1 MLHGNKKNNNK
12 KIFTYLTVVLR
23 VPWTGRRSN
32 QSILKGNQSWI
43 FIRRTDTEAP
53 IKKKMLHGKLS
64 IRLGENSSW
73 ISDVQYNNAQKWDPP
88 YREFRIHWCPQ
99 VIFLNRQ
106 YCFLGWGYKKWGLPW
121 WLNGKESTCQCR
133 RCRFNPWIRKIP
145 SRRKRH
151 PTLPFQPGKSHG

>member
-1 MLHGNKKNNNK
+1 
-12 KIFTYLTVVLR
+12 
-23 VPWTGRRSN
+23 
-32 QSILKGNQSWI
+32 
-43 FIRRTDTEAP
+43 
-53 IKKKMLHGKLS
+53 MLHGKFS

-145 SRRKRH
+145 SRRSSQDLIWIKGNFFFISIKTFVLNYAICYLGTWNREYKKKVS
-151 PTLPFQPGKSHG
+151 QE